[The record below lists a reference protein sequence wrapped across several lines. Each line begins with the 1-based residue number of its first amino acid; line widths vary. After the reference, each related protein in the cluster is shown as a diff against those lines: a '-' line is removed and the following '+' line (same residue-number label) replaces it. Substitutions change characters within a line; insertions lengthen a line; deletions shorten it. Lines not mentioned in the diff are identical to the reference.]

1 MRGTLSADGALAAIA
16 TERGVV
22 QLWDVA
28 SGQPLHVLLGH
39 TAEVAELVFSPD
51 AALLASCSAD
61 CSLRVWD
68 TRTGANPL
76 LSTTTVHCWLLST
89 SSWKRTLPVS
99 VMI

>member
-1 MRGTLSADGALAAIA
+1 VRGTLSADGALAAIA

-68 TRTGANPL
+68 TRTGA
-76 LSTTTVHCWLLST
+76 
-89 SSWKRTLPVS
+89 
-99 VMI
+99 